1 MTIHSSIC
9 YEAER
14 WYARIKDEAPHWR
27 LFYVPHRPTIK
38 HLIFAASVLLL
49 QAASLGAGESATTG
63 LTAGELTRM
72 EKGGVVVRTD
82 TYLTGDGTRGAKV
95 KAYCIINK
103 PPDVAWAVML
113 DYPKFGEFMP
123 RLEKIEVLERTKSTM
138 KATETVR
145 VPLGVISYTIDL
157 IFKPEQ
163 RTVSW
168 TLDKS
173 RKHDIAET
181 FGAWEFHSYSQGKT
195 MLRYSTTLV
204 SGFFIPKFLEDFMLR
219 NDLSDTLLNLKR
231 RTESDGTWKKK
242 E

>member
-1 MTIHSSIC
+1 M
-9 YEAER
+9 
-14 WYARIKDEAPHWR
+14 
-27 LFYVPHRPTIK
+27 LHRPK
-38 HLIFAASVLLL
+38 VKSLMFAASVLLL
-49 QAASLGAGESATTG
+49 SAASLGAGESVTTG

-72 EKGGVVVRTD
+72 EKGGVVVKTD

-195 MLRYSTTLV
+195 MLRYTTTLD

-242 E
+242 G

>member
-1 MTIHSSIC
+1 M
-9 YEAER
+9 
-14 WYARIKDEAPHWR
+14 
-27 LFYVPHRPTIK
+27 LHRPK
-38 HLIFAASVLLL
+38 VKSLIFAVSGLLL
-49 QAASLGAGESATTG
+49 QAASLGASESATTG

-72 EKGGVVVRTD
+72 EKGGVVVKTA

-195 MLRYSTTLV
+195 ILRYTTTLV

-242 E
+242 KE